1 MTVLGY
7 FVVAVWLL
15 NLSHHQWCVFNLWSF
30 LHTQQYG
37 MTSFPKR
44 TLQHPYPC
52 GVCQRSTVLLSSLCD
67 SLPLIHYAQICVC
80 VWRLHEQI
88 FPLFSFPSHF
98 LCLSTPFWLDRVSTV
113 MLLSF
118 CLDNI
123 VRPHDYESVYCIGM
137 MHRTIKIHMWKNAGL
152 FSIVEPG
159 SAGHI
164 ATHSWSINQTP
175 AREACRKSKQ
185 TGSDLVSC
193 YRITWCSQN
202 VINTA
207 VNNQCPRFFY
217 LQSGVNHYQQT
228 WE

>member
-67 SLPLIHYAQICVC
+67 SLPLIHYAQICVCVC

-175 AREACRKSKQ
+175 AREACRKSTKKVVTLSTVTESVFKMLSIQ
-185 TGSDLVSC
+185 QWIISVSL
-193 YRITWCSQN
+193 
-202 VINTA
+202 
-207 VNNQCPRFFY
+207 Y
-217 LQSGVNHYQQT
+217 LQSGVYRYQPI
-228 WE
+228 WV